1 MGSIAESDKGVLLLA
16 MGHENYFKMA
26 VNLAASLK
34 YNDPDIQ
41 IALVHDGTGYIPA
54 NLFQASIMVPTGNP
68 IAYKTKLYELS
79 PFQQTLYLDVDMIW
93 LPGRNPEDLF
103 ASLQGI
109 DFTIMNTGSGE
120 YCIWAEAEDI
130 RGAAGNST
138 DPIYMFYSELIYF
151 EKTVRAEEYFLQ
163 VQDVYNNATITN
175 RKFAGGMADELA
187 YIIAA
192 LKTGTKPHQDK
203 WCPVYWFYRNKKD
216 AHLQPYQLQNNYYA
230 YSIGGNQLPGYAKS
244 HYNNL
249 ARLYAKHAG
258 IALPYL
264 AQDKRYFLSNR
275 TKI

>member
-1 MGSIAESDKGVLLLA
+1 MGTVNDKGVLLIAL
-16 MGHENYFKMA
+16 GHENYMKMA

-34 YNDPDIQ
+34 YNCPDIQ
-41 IALVHDGTGYIPA
+41 IALVHDGAGQIPD
-54 NLFQASIMVPTGNP
+54 NLFQCNIMVPPGNP
-68 IAYKTKLYELS
+68 IQYKTKLYELS

-93 LPGRNPEDLF
+93 LPGRNPEELF
-103 ASLQGI
+103 TTLAGI

-120 YCIWAEAEDI
+120 YCIWAEADDI
-130 RGAAGNST
+130 RQVAGNVD

-151 EKTVRAEEYFLQ
+151 EKTGKAEAYFSM
-163 VQDVYNNATITN
+163 VQEIYTTATLTN

-192 LKTGTKPHQDK
+192 LQTGTKPHQDK

-258 IALPYL
+258 IAKPYL